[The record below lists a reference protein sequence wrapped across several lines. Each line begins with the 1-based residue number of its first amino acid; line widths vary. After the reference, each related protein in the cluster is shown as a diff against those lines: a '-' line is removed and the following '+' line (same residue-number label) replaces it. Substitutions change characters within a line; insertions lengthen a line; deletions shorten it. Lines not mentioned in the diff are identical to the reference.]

1 MALVEMTKCE
11 KHFPEGLYN
20 SLENEVEPSEE
31 CHVSPIRIVVTTRAL
46 KGQFPFQ
53 IM

>member
-1 MALVEMTKCE
+1 MTKCE

-20 SLENEVEPSEE
+20 SLEDEVEPSEE
-31 CHVSPIRIVVTTRAL
+31 CHVSRKSIVVTTRAL
-46 KGQFPFQ
+46 KDQFPFH